1 MGRRKEPLKLLE
13 SKGKSHLS
21 EAEKAER
28 AAGEV
33 KTPEVKQVRAPD
45 WLPEDLRK
53 PFNEIS
59 RQLVSLEIF
68 CKLDRDVLARYLL
81 AHQAYMRVLSYVQQA
96 ISEGDETG
104 AVKWSSVHDR
114 YFRQCRECANDL
126 GLSITSRCRLTLPE
140 GSRKSEETAFDR
152 MLRER
157 EERQRRA

>member
-1 MGRRKEPLKLLE
+1 MGRRKEPLRVLE
-13 SKGKSHLS
+13 GKGKSHLS
-21 EAEKAER
+21 EREKAER

-45 WLPEDLRK
+45 WLPDELRK
-53 PFNEIS
+53 SFNEMS
-59 RQLVSLEIF
+59 RLLVDLEIF
-68 CKLDRDVLARYLL
+68 CKLDRDMLARYLL
-81 AHQAYMRVLSYVQQA
+81 AHRVYMRVLDHLQTA

-140 GSRKSEETAFDR
+140 GSGKPEENALER

-157 EERQRRA
+157 EERQHRA